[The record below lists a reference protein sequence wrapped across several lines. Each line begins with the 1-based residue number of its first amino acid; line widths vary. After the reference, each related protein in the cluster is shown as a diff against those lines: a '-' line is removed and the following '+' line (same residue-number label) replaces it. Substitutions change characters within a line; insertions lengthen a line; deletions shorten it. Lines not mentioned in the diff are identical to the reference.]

1 MIDDLLDVSQI
12 SRGKISLRR
21 KVVDL
26 RVLIAAAVN
35 ALSRSITENGQR
47 LIVNVPDRD
56 KIYVRKYVYGSPS
69 CGPRSGSVENDSSN
83 NTSVRQG
90 QRDHSRCLSL
100 RTCGH

>member
-1 MIDDLLDVSQI
+1 MIDDLRDVSQI

-21 KVVDL
+21 EVVDL

-35 ALSRSITENGQR
+35 ALSSSITENGQR

-69 CGPRSGSVENDSSN
+69 CGSRSGSVQNDSSN
-83 NTSVRQG
+83 NTSGRVSEIIQG
-90 QRDHSRCLSL
+90 ACR
-100 RTCGH
+100 